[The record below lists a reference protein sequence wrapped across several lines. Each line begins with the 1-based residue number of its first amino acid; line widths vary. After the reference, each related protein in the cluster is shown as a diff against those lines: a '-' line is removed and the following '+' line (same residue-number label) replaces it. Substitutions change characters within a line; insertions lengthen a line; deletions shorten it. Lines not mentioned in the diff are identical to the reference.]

1 MKKNNLKKL
10 LTIGLMAV
18 FATGC
23 LAGCGT
29 KPVSSENIST
39 VSAAA
44 TPLDTEENTTV
55 LTGEGLNEATTIVL
69 GYQAGM
75 GLFEL
80 NSKTHFVEDFFANE
94 GIEVKWEL
102 FTYGPPMME
111 ALASGDIDIATG
123 LGAAP
128 ALTSYANGSDVEFIY
143 QQISDFSS
151 VGVLVRE
158 DSGITSLEDLKGRKV
173 ATAVGSAA
181 HISFLQGLELHG
193 LSEAD
198 IEVVNLAAADQLAPL
213 VAGEIDAVAT
223 WEPFTSQIANAE
235 GLTDIWRISDDNVI
249 SPALIAANATF
260 AHENP
265 EIVAKYIKVFR
276 QYEKTVL
283 EDSKP
288 VIDALVEATGNP
300 ESTYVSFTRVETYEP
315 FNEEQIASLE
325 YNINYLYENDLIEN
339 NFDVHVPINNSY
351 YEEALKLENN

>member
-1 MKKNNLKKL
+1 MKNKFRKI
-10 LTIGLMAV
+10 LTIGSAIILA
-18 FATGC
+18 AGS

-29 KPVSSENIST
+29 RSVTGNDIST

-44 TPLDTEENTTV
+44 TSADADENNTV
-55 LTGEGLNEATTIVL
+55 LTGEGLNETTTIVL

-75 GLFEL
+75 GLYEL

-143 QQISDFSS
+143 QQIGDFSS
-151 VGVLVRE
+151 VGLLVRE
-158 DSGITSLEDLKGRKV
+158 DSGITSLEDLKGKKV

-193 LSEAD
+193 LTEAD
-198 IEVVNLAAADQLAPL
+198 IEVVNLAAADQLTPL
-213 VAGEIDAVAT
+213 LAGEIDAVAT
-223 WEPFTSQIANAE
+223 WEPFTSQIANTE

-265 EIVAKYIKVFR
+265 EIVAKYIQIFR
-276 QYEKTVL
+276 QYEKDAL
-283 EDSKP
+283 EDSQP
-288 VIDALVEATGNP
+288 VIGALVEATGNP
-300 ESTYVSFTRVETYEP
+300 ESTYVSYTRLETYEP
-315 FNEEQIASLE
+315 FNEEQIAALE

-339 NFDVHVPINNSY
+339 NFDVHVPINTSY
-351 YEEALKLENN
+351 YEEALRLENN